1 MRGERRGMNNGV
13 IRTKKALKSALIDLL
28 KEKEFREITISEIA
42 SRAEYSRAT
51 FYAHYQY
58 KEDLLD
64 DLVQEVIEG
73 FLSAFKE
80 PYENNRESYDL
91 GQLTPSAIKI
101 FQYIGENEDAFSLL
115 LKGSNL
121 GFQEKLSEAI
131 RSIFTQEY
139 KFLFPRMPAHIDREI
154 YINQNV
160 YTMLGLIS
168 YWVNSDYRYSAK
180 YMTDQMLEIA
190 KLSNPR

>member
-1 MRGERRGMNNGV
+1 MNNGV
-13 IRTKKALKSALIDLL
+13 IRTKKALRSALIDLL
-28 KEKEFREITISEIA
+28 KEKEFRAITISEIA

-64 DLVQEVIEG
+64 ELVQEVIEG

-101 FQYIGENEDAFSLL
+101 FQYIGENEDAFGLL
-115 LKGSNL
+115 LKGSNP
-121 GFQEKLSEAI
+121 GFQEKLFEAI

-139 KFLFPRMPAHIDREI
+139 ELLFPRIPAHIDREI

-180 YMTDQMLEIA
+180 YMTDQMLAIA

>member
-1 MRGERRGMNNGV
+1 MNNGV

-139 KFLFPRMPAHIDREI
+139 KFLFPRMPAHIDQEI

-168 YWVNSDYRYSAK
+168 YWVNLDYRYSAK
-180 YMTDQMLEIA
+180 YMTDQMLAIA